1 MTSPPTIEER
11 VSHLEGAY
19 QLFELTVKNMVTRE
33 EMQAHMAA
41 MLAAVDGVR
50 SEMRTVIDG
59 VRSGE
64 RTPGDIL
71 RSEIR
76 IDGAILRLEMRIATE
91 ILRWEMRTA
100 GEILRAELKAEIR
113 AAFQEERADR
123 RAAET
128 RNTRW
133 VIGAIFA
140 AAALIIAA
148 IQVLS

>member
-50 SEMRTVIDG
+50 SEMRTVIAG

-64 RTPGDIL
+64 LTPGEIL
-71 RSEIR
+71 GLEIR
-76 IDGAILRLEMRIATE
+76 I
-91 ILRWEMRTA
+91 A
-100 GEILRAELKAEIR
+100 GEILLWELKAEIR

-148 IQVLS
+148 TQVLS